1 MTIEAELADGR
12 ILEFPDGT
20 DPAVIQSTVKRIVG
34 GGAPASPVAGA
45 GGAAPSAVA
54 TPGGASAAGV
64 PTSRDILAGQLQQGR
79 ETLSQENI
87 GQVLGLAAPAGLA
100 GAAAGALR
108 SAPFAAR
115 AAGVGAATGAGD
127 IGQQAGEAIR
137 GEREG
142 IDPAQAALATG
153 LGGAGQAAGEA
164 IGALAPAAIRGIFR
178 GGEAG
183 RRGVQ
188 EAITDAA
195 RVGGTPTVA
204 QATQSTFLDSIE
216 QLLAKAPGGAGRIR
230 QRVQSTTQNV
240 REGLERLSSV
250 GGRGLDAESGG
261 RAAIRGVE
269 DFVERFQAR
278 SGPLFDEITARVG
291 ATSPAGIT
299 NTQRALNEITT
310 PIAGAERTSER
321 FVSPFIK
328 GLADDI
334 AADAGAGG
342 QLPFQALQRV
352 RSLVGEKLANPSL
365 TSDVPNAQLKRLY
378 GAISDDIRSTAQA
391 AGPEAARAFS
401 RANRFYRAGQGRIQ
415 DTLEPLVRNRVPEQ
429 VFESLLRG
437 GKTGGTQ
444 LRTVMRSLRPEQQ
457 DAITGTVIR
466 RLGTAVPSQQGAEG
480 AEFSFNTF
488 LTKWNQLDEGARNAL
503 FNRGRNLSLGN
514 DLNALARFA
523 ERVRES
529 SKAFANPSGTSGST
543 IGSAMGLASAGSL
556 IASPVLGTGALALP
570 LIFGGGA
577 GAANLGARLMT
588 SRSFVRWLAQATRTN
603 PQGIPA
609 QIGRLEAIA
618 AKEDPE
624 TRQAILGYL
633 EQIQQ

>member
-34 GGAPASPVAGA
+34 GGAPASPMASPGGPAPSPVAAPAGASVAGD
-45 GGAAPSAVA
+45 
-54 TPGGASAAGV
+54 
-64 PTSRDILAGQLQQGR
+64 PTTRDILARQLQQGR

-87 GQVLGLAAPAGLA
+87 GRVLGLAAPAGLA
-100 GAAAGALR
+100 GAAASALR

-127 IGQQAGEAIR
+127 VGQQAGEAIR

-142 IDPAQAALATG
+142 IDPAQAAIATG
-153 LGGAGQAAGEA
+153 LGGVGQAAGEA
-164 IGALAPAAIRGIFR
+164 IGALAPAAIRGAFR
-178 GGEAG
+178 GGAQG
-183 RRGVQ
+183 RRGIQ
-188 EAITDAA
+188 EAIDDSAV
-195 RVGGTPTVA
+195 VGGTPTVA
-204 QATQSTFLDSIE
+204 QATQSTFLDSLE
-216 QLLAKAPGGAGRIR
+216 QLLSKTPGGAGRIR

-240 REGLERLSSV
+240 RQGLERLASV

-269 DFVERFQAR
+269 DFVEGFQAR

-291 ATSPAGIT
+291 ATAPARLT
-299 NTQRALNEITT
+299 NTQRALGEITA
-310 PIAGAERTSER
+310 PIPGAEQTSQR
-321 FVSPFIK
+321 FASPFIR
-328 GLADDI
+328 GLADDL
-334 AADAGAGG
+334 AADAGANG
-342 QLPFQALQRV
+342 QIPFQALQRV
-352 RSLVGEKLANPSL
+352 RSLVGERLANPGL
-365 TSDVPNAQLKRLY
+365 TSDVPTAQLRRLY

-391 AGPEAARAFS
+391 AGAEASQAFN
-401 RANRFYRAGQGRIQ
+401 RANRFYRSGQSRIE
-415 DTLEPLVRNRVPEQ
+415 DTLEPLIRGRVPEQ

-457 DAITGTVIR
+457 DAITGSVIR

-488 LTKWNQLDEGARNAL
+488 LTRWNQLDDNARDAL
-503 FNRGRNLSLGN
+503 FRRGRNMTLGN
-514 DLNALARFA
+514 DLDALARYA

-529 SKAFANPSGTSGST
+529 SKAFANPSGTSGAT
-543 IGSAMGLASAGSL
+543 IGSALGLASAGSL
-556 IASPVLGTGALALP
+556 LASPVLGTGALALP
-570 LIFGGGA
+570 LIFGAGA
-577 GAANLGARLMT
+577 GASNIGARLMT
-588 SRSFVRWLAQATRTN
+588 SRPFVRWLAQATTTS

-609 QIGRLEAIA
+609 QLGRLQAIA
-618 AKEDPE
+618 SKEDPE
-624 TRQAILGYL
+624 TREAILGYL